1 MALIDVV
8 KWDGTPNIFAYK
20 FPEENLTTWTQLIV
34 NESQEALLYHKGK
47 IVQKFG
53 AGKHTLSTENIPL
66 LENLYGIPFGGKNP
80 FTAEVWFVNK
90 VMSLDVKWGTHTPI
104 QLRDPEY
111 KIMIPVRA
119 FGQFGVQI
127 ADAESFLIKLV
138 GTLPEFDRDSL
149 AECFRGMLLT
159 MISSAIAK
167 KVIED
172 KVSILEIAAH
182 LQLLS
187 DFMKDEL
194 GKEFAKFGIHLV
206 NFFTN
211 SISVNEGDSSVS
223 RLKDLLAKKAE
234 MDILGYTY
242 QQQRSFDVLDNVAHN
257 EGMAAPIMGAGMGL
271 GMGFGVGG
279 AVGNMMGGLGQCIK
293 EEKIAC
299 PHCGTQIDKNI
310 RFCPSC
316 GKGMEVRAASRQT
329 VHCDKC
335 DKEID
340 ANAKF
345 CPFCGDLYNPCP
357 KCGADNDGN
366 AAVCK
371 ECGTAMPSRCLK
383 CDNKIFDDAK
393 FCPNCGEH
401 LQKECPNCGKS
412 IKSGFKFCSVCGTKI
427 E

>member
-8 KWDGTPNIFAYK
+8 KWDGTPDVFAYK

-34 NESQEALLYHKGK
+34 NESQEALLFHKGK

-90 VMSLDVKWGTHTPI
+90 VMSLDTKWGTHTPI

-111 KIMIPVRA
+111 KIMIPVRG

-127 ADAESFLIKLV
+127 ADGESFLVKLV
-138 GTLPEFDRDSL
+138 GTLPVFDRDSL
-149 AECFRGMLLT
+149 TDCFRGMLLT

-172 KVSILEIAAH
+172 KVCVLEIAAH

-187 DFMKDEL
+187 DFLKEEL
-194 GKEFAKFGIHLV
+194 SKAFAEYGIRLV
-206 NFFTN
+206 NFFIN
-211 SISVNEGDSSVS
+211 SITIDEKDSAVA
-223 RLKDLLAKKAE
+223 RLKDLLARKAE

-279 AVGNMMGGLGQCIK
+279 AVGNMMSGLGQYLK

-299 PHCGTQIDKNI
+299 PHCGTQVDKNV
-310 RFCPSC
+310 RFCSSC
-316 GKGMEVRAASRQT
+316 GKGVGQT
-329 VHCDKC
+329 APKRTIHCDKC
-335 DKEID
+335 NKEMDI
-340 ANAKF
+340 NAKF
-345 CPFCGDLYNPCP
+345 CPSCGDLYNPCP
-357 KCGADNDGN
+357 KCGEDNAED
-366 AAVCK
+366 AVVCK
-371 ECGTAMPSRCLK
+371 ACGVAMPSRCPK
-383 CDNKIFDDAK
+383 CDHKIFGDVK
-393 FCPNCGEH
+393 FCPDCGVPLQKKCPNCGE
-401 LQKECPNCGKS
+401 S
-412 IKSGFKFCSVCGTKI
+412 IKNGFKFCPVCGTAI
-427 E
+427 G